1 MQRIRSVLLLIL
13 LLAVPRLILAQGVT
27 TASIGGTVTDT
38 QNQPIPGATVIVLHT
53 PSGTKYGS
61 STQLDGRYFIRG
73 LRVGGPYVITVSDV
87 GYKTQEI
94 RNINLEIGQNLE
106 LNFKLSEQAV
116 NVGGVEVVAENHG
129 LMNTN
134 RTGAA
139 TTVSK
144 TFIESFPTI
153 TRSFQDFESLSPQ
166 FVGNSA
172 LGRNNKYNN
181 IQIDGANYN
190 DLFGLP
196 SNGTPGGQAG
206 TTPISLDAI
215 QEFQVTLAPFDV
227 RQGGFTGG
235 EVNAITRS
243 GTNQYTGSVYFFGQ
257 NQNFIGTS
265 PDAFKTAY
273 PKFSNVQ
280 TGFRV
285 GGPIVKDKLFF
296 FVNGEITRQRQPLS
310 NVSGIADSSIQSFIS
325 ILKGYGYNPGTAD
338 TYTLLQP
345 SNKLFVRL
353 DYNLSETEK
362 LTLRDN
368 YVDANEDNL
377 SRSSSTLYLSSS
389 VYTFND
395 KTNSILAQLNSTF
408 SATLSNEAILS
419 YTAIRDT
426 RVVPTPFFPMIEIA
440 KVNGDYLYA
449 GTEQYSG
456 ANALNQDIWE
466 FTDNL
471 SYVMGSHLL
480 TFGTHDEMYGFSN
493 LFIRDYYGLYV
504 FNNLSDLAAG
514 KPYNYQY
521 DYSNLPGVS
530 EPRAKWNALQYGV
543 YAQDEWNV
551 TNNLKLTY
559 GIRMDVPTF
568 PDKPYNNTTFD
579 TVATFAAMGL
589 KTSQTPK
596 AIALFSPRVGI
607 NWDLNGD
614 RVTVLRGGAGVFTG
628 RVPYVWISNQY
639 SNTGVDLARLSAF
652 GLPAGF
658 FTPDP
663 FNQPRPGGGS
673 AVDSLLSPV
682 KTTEI
687 DLTANNFRMPQ
698 VFRVDL
704 AVDHQLP
711 FGIVGTI
718 EGIYS
723 HSINDVLY
731 QDINLVP
738 TGQTLAFDGRPLFG
752 TPVAGKNYW
761 NVNKVDGKDFTN
773 VVYMTNSNKPYEY
786 DLTASLQRQFGDG
799 IASMLSNGSLHDQLF
814 ADLSY
819 TYGRSYDQNPV
830 TSSQAFSQFQYNPVP
845 GNPNDPPLAVSD
857 FDVPSRVVASVSER
871 FDYAHGF
878 ATTLSLFYTG
888 RSGNPFSYIYYGDVN
903 GDGNYENDLV
913 YVPKNVAPGGD
924 INLVVGHYDATLKAE
939 VYDPA
944 PASAYT
950 QLGNYINAD
959 PYLSKYKGQIVPRNG
974 GRAPWQGTLN
984 LRLAQD
990 IPTVDGQSIEFTVDV
1005 LNVLNL
1011 LNHSWGYIQTVPYGT
1026 YTMLNYEGMNAQ
1038 NQPTFALSLPKTG
1051 EPWSADPFYSRWQLQ
1066 LGARY
1071 NF

>member
-13 LLAVPRLILAQGVT
+13 LLAVPRLMFAQGVT

-87 GYKTQEI
+87 GYKTQEV
-94 RNINLEIGQNLE
+94 RNVDLEIGQNLE

-144 TFIESFPTI
+144 TFINSFPTI
-153 TRSFQDFESLSPQ
+153 TRSFQDFESLSPE

-265 PDAFKTAY
+265 PDAFKKAY
-273 PKFSNVQ
+273 PNFSNVQ

-285 GGPIVKDKLFF
+285 GGPIMKDKLFF
-296 FVNGEITRQRQPLS
+296 FVNGEITRQRQPLYDVMNPS
-310 NVSGIADSSIQSFIS
+310 DSATQKFAS
-325 ILKGYGYNPGTAD
+325 ILQSYGYNPGTTN
-338 TYTLLQP
+338 TYTLLTP
-345 SNKLFVRL
+345 SNKLFARI
-353 DYNLSETEK
+353 DYNINETNK
-362 LTLRDN
+362 LTVRDN
-368 YVDANEDNL
+368 YVDANQDNL
-377 SRSSSTLYLSSS
+377 TRTSSTLYYSSS

-395 KTNSILAQLNSTF
+395 KTNSLLAQLNSTINNN
-408 SATLSNEAILS
+408 LSNELILG
-419 YTAIRDT
+419 YTTIRDT
-426 RVVPTPFFPMIEIA
+426 RVVPSPVFPMVQV
-440 KVNGDYLYA
+440 KDPSLPNGGVLVA
-449 GTEQYSG
+449 GTEEFSG

-466 FTDNL
+466 LTDNL
-471 SYVMGSHLL
+471 SWVLGDHLL
-480 TFGTHDEMYGFSN
+480 TFGTHDESFTFSN
-493 LFIRDYYGLYV
+493 LFIRDYYGWYS
-504 FNNLSDLAAG
+504 FNSLSDFAAG
-514 KPYNYQY
+514 KVNEYRYS
-521 DYSNLPGVS
+521 YSNLPGVS
-530 EPRAKWNALQYGV
+530 EPKANWSAVQYGF
-543 YAQDEWNV
+543 YAQDEWSAMP
-551 TNNLKLTY
+551 NLKLTY
-559 GIRMDVPTF
+559 GIRADIPTF
-568 PDKPYNNTTFD
+568 PDKPLDNPTFD
-579 TVATFAAMGL
+579 ATFAFMGL

-596 AIALFSPRVGI
+596 TAVLFSPRLGI
-607 NWDLNGD
+607 NWDLSGD
-614 RVTVLRGGAGVFTG
+614 RSTVLRGGAGVFTG
-628 RVPYVWISNQY
+628 RVPYVWLSNQY
-639 SNTGVDLARLSAF
+639 SNTGVDILRVDTY

-658 FTPDP
+658 FTANPLA
-663 FNQPRPGGGS
+663 QPVPGGS
-673 AVDSLLSPV
+673 LPVDTLLSPI

-687 DLTANNFRMPQ
+687 DLTANNFKMPQ

-711 FGIVGTI
+711 FGIVGTV

-723 HSINDVLY
+723 QSMNDVLY
-731 QDINLVP
+731 QDINIKP
-738 TGQTLAFDGRPLFG
+738 TGQTLAFDGRPLYG

-761 NVNKVDGKDFTN
+761 TVNKISNAYTN
-773 VVYMTNSNKPYEY
+773 VVYMANTSKPYEY
-786 DLTASLQRQFGDG
+786 DITGSLERQFNQGLFELLNVHG
-799 IASMLSNGSLHDQLF
+799 IRDLLF

-819 TYGRSYDQNPV
+819 TYSGSYDQNAV
-830 TSSQAFSQFQYNPVP
+830 TSSQAISQWRYNPVP
-845 GNPNDPPLAVSD
+845 GDPNNPPLAVSD
-857 FDVPSRVVASVSER
+857 FSVPSRVVASVSER
-871 FDYAHGF
+871 VDYAHGF

-888 RSGNPFSYIYYGDVN
+888 RSGSPFSYIYYGDVN
-903 GDGNYENDLV
+903 GDGQNQNDLV
-913 YVPKNVAPGGD
+913 YVPKNVVPGGD
-924 INLVVGHYDATLKAE
+924 INLVTYNSTSKA
-939 VYDPA
+939 YAPA
-944 PASAYT
+944 SASAYT
-950 QLGNYINAD
+950 QLADYINAD

-974 GRAPWQGTLN
+974 GRSPWQGTLN

-1026 YTMLNYEGMNAQ
+1026 YTLLNYEGMNAQ